1 MLKNRLS
8 LKLLIAVG
16 LLGIAYSPSF
26 TETACAGS
34 PPATPACDP
43 LFMKS
48 LRERAWREAQR
59 EVMTNETF
67 IFKPDSVFSMSCFN
81 SQHSAAESA
90 GSSFS
95 NNGGKLNGVKS
106 AVDSYMGT
114 HFNHA
119 TLGGP
124 DGGGQN
130 NMAACNSMKS
140 VWNDA
145 KCRNL
150 TIANFEAFAF
160 KKDSMGGVESNE
172 PRINN
177 SKSCQTNPTAT
188 WDDTYK
194 TVKTVGAIKPF
205 KEAESFD
212 SAKLFLNITDP
223 LNLLDPATCAAGI
236 QTGVKI
242 GSDSTNYDEV
252 VCPNPGCVPKYEGG
266 AMVCKPQ

>member
-8 LKLLIAVG
+8 LKLLIALG

-26 TETACAGS
+26 TQNACAGS
-34 PPATPACDP
+34 PPAAPACDP
-43 LFMKS
+43 KFMKS

-67 IFKPDSVFSMSCFN
+67 IFKPDSVFALSCFN
-81 SQHSAAESA
+81 SFHSAAESA

-95 NNGGKLNGVKS
+95 NNGGKLNGVKG
-106 AVDSYMGT
+106 AVDSYMSS
-114 HFNHA
+114 HFNHG
-119 TLGGP
+119 TLGGA

-130 NMAACNSMKS
+130 NMGACASMKS

-160 KKDSMGGVESNE
+160 NMTGE

-177 SKSCQTNPTAT
+177 SKTCTTNPTST
-188 WDDTYK
+188 WTDTEK
-194 TVKTVGAIKPF
+194 TMKTVGAIKPF
-205 KEAESFD
+205 VEAESFD
-212 SAKLFLNITDP
+212 SAKLFLPITDP
-223 LNLLDPATCAAGI
+223 LNLLDSPATCATGI
-236 QTGVKI
+236 ETGVII
-242 GSDSTNYDEV
+242 GSGSANYNEV
-252 VCPNPGCVPKYEGG
+252 VCPNPGCVPKYEGS

>member
-1 MLKNRLS
+1 MLKKRLT
-8 LKLLIAVG
+8 LKLLIALG
-16 LLGIAYSPSF
+16 LLGIAYSPTF
-26 TETACAGS
+26 TEPACA
-34 PPATPACDP
+34 AAPACDP
-43 LFMKS
+43 KFMTS

-67 IFKPDSVFSMSCFN
+67 IFKPDSVFSLSCFGD
-81 SQHSAAESA
+81 QHSAAVSA

-95 NNGGKLNGVKS
+95 NNGGKLDGVKS
-106 AVDSYMGT
+106 AVDSYMSK

-119 TLGGP
+119 TLGGA
-124 DGGGQN
+124 DGGGQSS
-130 NMAACNSMKS
+130 MGACNSMKE

-160 KKDSMGGVESNE
+160 NMGTE

-177 SKSCQTNPTAT
+177 SKTCTTNPTAT
-188 WDDTYK
+188 WTS
-194 TVKTVGAIKPF
+194 TETTMKTVGTIKPLV
-205 KEAESFD
+205 EGTSFD

-223 LNLLDPATCAAGI
+223 LNLLDPATCATGI
-236 QTGVKI
+236 ETGVTI
-242 GSDSTNYDEV
+242 GSSTTNYKEV
-252 VCPNPGCVPKYEGG
+252 VCPNPGCVPKYEGS